1 MVLKYLPN
9 AFSLTRL
16 MLIAPF
22 LFYLE
27 QKHFS
32 TALYIFLLAGLTD
45 GLDGWLARAFNWQTR
60 FGSFVDPL
68 ADKLLIASS
77 FISLA
82 LIERLPWWLVSLV
95 FFRDLTISLGVL
107 AWQRFIPQRLDFK
120 PTWLSK
126 LNTFLQL
133 TLIIFCLFELAYGK
147 SSQQL
152 TFLLIGLTTCTTAAT
167 YIDYVWTG
175 AKKAYSSSPV
185 PQ

>member
-1 MVLKYLPN
+1 MLKYLPN
-9 AFSLTRL
+9 AFSLMRL
-16 MLIAPF
+16 MLIVPF
-22 LFYLE
+22 LMHLH

-32 TALYIFLLAGLTD
+32 TALYIFVFAGVTD
-45 GLDGWLARAFNWQTR
+45 GIDGWLARLCNWQTR
-60 FGSFVDPL
+60 FGSFIDPM

-82 LIERLPWWLVSLV
+82 LLNQLPWWLVSLV
-95 FFRDLTISLGVL
+95 FFRDLTISLGVM

-126 LNTFLQL
+126 INTFLQL
-133 TLIIFCLFELAYGK
+133 TLIIFCLVELAFGK
-147 SSQQL
+147 NSP
-152 TFLLIGLTTCTTAAT
+152 TFTYLLIGLTAFTTSVT

-175 AKKAYSSSPV
+175 AKKAYASSPV